1 MGKIITTNVLKRIVY
16 SIQMFF
22 IVISFFLRFYEK
34 QINYFMIVS
43 SFILLIIYIICLLF
57 FYKKLT
63 NIIRFEF
70 RISKSIIL
78 INVYGYLF
86 IFLFYIYIYFIKYYS
101 SLLSMV
107 ALFNLLLAFSFILFV
122 RVKKTVM

>member
-1 MGKIITTNVLKRIVY
+1 MEKIDTNVLKRFIY
-16 SIQMFF
+16 SIQMLF
-22 IVISFFLRFYEK
+22 ILISFFLRFYEK
-34 QINYFMIVS
+34 QINYFVIVIF
-43 SFILLIIYIICLLF
+43 FIFLIIYIICLLF

-70 RISKSIIL
+70 RLSKSITL

-86 IFLFYIYIYFIKYYS
+86 VFLFYIYIYFFKYYS
-101 SLLSMV
+101 SLLSIV

-122 RVKKTVM
+122 RVKKTK